1 MTAKTAKILVTIDE
15 NARKDAQ
22 ARVRDLL
29 KQAGAENAVILNERP
44 SGIIEA
50 WVPGD
55 PRPIVQRLNELYE
68 SDPSMFRGTYR
79 WMPVESWARADPR
92 DLEAY
97 AELFRRRLKDDETWK
112 VEVRKHA
119 AEVSSHDLIE
129 NITQLI
135 DQPNVNLE
143 DPDRTLFVNVLG
155 DRLGFADIHP
165 DELFEANRR
174 AEKTAPRST

>member
-15 NARKDAQ
+15 DARKDAMP
-22 ARVRDLL
+22 RVRDLL
-29 KQAGAENAVILNERP
+29 KQAGAENVMILKDRP

-55 PRPIVQRLNELYE
+55 PRPIVQRLNDLYE
-68 SDPSMFRGTYR
+68 QDPARFHGTHR

-97 AELFRRRLKDDETWK
+97 AELFRRTLKDDESWK
-112 VEVRKHA
+112 VEVRKHDA
-119 AEVSSHDLIE
+119 DVSSHELIE
-129 NITQLI
+129 NITKLI

-155 DRLGFADIHP
+155 NRLGFADIQP
-165 DELFEANRR
+165 DELFEAH
-174 AEKTAPRST
+174 PRPDKPSHRP